1 MMNIRTLGFRTEM
14 IFHRFDGLI
23 LDRGHYLVVKTPS
36 NPGFYFG
43 NFLLFF
49 EAPYPGAL
57 EKWKGLFQKEFS
69 DCPEVKHFTFLWD
82 SPQGAGDVG
91 ELREAGFKT
100 DFSVVLTAKAVHEPR
115 KHNPSVII
123 RPISTNAEWSAVAE
137 NQILSKSANFEE
149 REYRVFKKRQMARY
163 RTMAEKGL
171 GQWFGAL

>member
-69 DCPEVKHFTFLWD
+69 DCPEVKHVSLGF
-82 SPQGAGDVG
+82 SPRRRGCGRAAGG
-91 ELREAGFKT
+91 GF
-100 DFSVVLTAKAVHEPR
+100 
-115 KHNPSVII
+115 
-123 RPISTNAEWSAVAE
+123 
-137 NQILSKSANFEE
+137 
-149 REYRVFKKRQMARY
+149 
-163 RTMAEKGL
+163 
-171 GQWFGAL
+171 